1 MKKLNDILESIV
13 LTIQDEEVQYPE
25 EYALSELRNYI
36 KDEELIKALYEDIKE
51 ML

>member
-25 EYALSELRNYI
+25 EYALSELRKYI